1 MSKKQETSKAR
12 RNFFRTAGL
21 GIGAMGAAVVGLR
34 AGDGEAAV
42 ERRDSGKK
50 TRAGYQETAH
60 VKKYYELARF

>member
-21 GIGAMGAAVVGLR
+21 GIGAMGAAAVGLR
-34 AGDGEAAV
+34 AGDGRAAV
-42 ERRDSGKK
+42 KSPDSSK